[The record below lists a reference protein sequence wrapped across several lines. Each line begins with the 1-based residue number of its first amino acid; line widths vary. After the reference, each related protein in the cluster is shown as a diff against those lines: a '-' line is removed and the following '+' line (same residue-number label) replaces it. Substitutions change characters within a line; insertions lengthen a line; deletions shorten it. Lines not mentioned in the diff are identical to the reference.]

1 MNFSDIFNS
10 FVAGC
15 IDIFWKLVI
24 SAIVFFVGR
33 FIIKFILKRFP
44 NGAKHKHM
52 DETVRRFANSFIKI
66 VLYAVLVITI
76 VAIMGIPMASVVTV
90 FASAGAAIALAVQG
104 SFSNFMGGI
113 MLLIFKPIGVG
124 DFVKIGGEMGSVSEV
139 GIFYTVLCTGDNL
152 VVSIPN
158 KTMTDSTIVNYSR
171 KDTRRVDVAFGVAYD
186 SDVELVKRTILGVIE
201 ANDKPLDD
209 PAPFVRITNMQD
221 SALEFS
227 VRVWC
232 KASDYGALRSD
243 LFEECNE
250 AFEKAGIVVPF
261 NQLDVCIKKEDK

>member
-1 MNFSDIFNS
+1 MDFNAIFNS

-15 IDIFWKLVI
+15 INIFWKLIV
-24 SAIVFFVGR
+24 SALVFFVGR
-33 FIIKFILKRFP
+33 FLIKFLLKRFP
-44 NGAKHKHM
+44 NGMKYNHM
-52 DETVRRFANSFIKI
+52 DETVRKFVNSFIKI
-66 VLYAVLVITI
+66 VLYAILAITI

-113 MLLIFKPIGVG
+113 MLLIFKPISVG
-124 DFVKIGGEMGSVSEV
+124 DFVKIGGESGSVTEV

-158 KTMTDSTIVNYSR
+158 KTMTDTTIVNYSR
-171 KDTRRVDVAFGVAYD
+171 KDTRRVDIALGVAYD
-186 SDVELVKRTILGVIE
+186 TDIELARKTILDVIE
-201 ANDKPLDD
+201 ANEKALKD
-209 PAPFVRITNMQD
+209 PAPFVRITAMQD

-232 KASDYGALRSD
+232 DAKNYGALKSD
-243 LFEECNE
+243 LYEECNE
-250 AFEKAGIVVPF
+250 AFEKAGIVMPF
-261 NQLDVCIKKEDK
+261 NQLDVTIKK